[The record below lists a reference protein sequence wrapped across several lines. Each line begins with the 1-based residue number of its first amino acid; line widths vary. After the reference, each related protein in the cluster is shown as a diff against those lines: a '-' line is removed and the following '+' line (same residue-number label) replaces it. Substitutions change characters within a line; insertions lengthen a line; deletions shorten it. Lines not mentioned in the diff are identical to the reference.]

1 MNDKSIPQELIDYRR
16 YVLKTI
22 WGGAMYWLAASRGDS
37 EIDSHMTPREPQD
50 ARKMGGMYFDCFEKE
65 AEKLLA
71 DLQSNGDIRIS
82 DSEKSILKERR
93 KSSRHAITIM
103 SIRLADPTFRTS

>member
-37 EIDSHMTPREPQD
+37 EIDSHRRRVSCNTLAKWARCTSTASRRKPRS
-50 ARKMGGMYFDCFEKE
+50 F
-65 AEKLLA
+65 LA
-71 DLQSNGDIRIS
+71 DLQSNGDIQIS
-82 DSEKSILKERR
+82 GSEESILKARR
-93 KSSRHAITIM
+93 KSSRHASTMM
-103 SIRLADPTFRTS
+103 SPWLPDPPFRSL